1 MGLRL
6 EELRPACQVTD
17 PSVVPPIAE
26 PRLTVCGPAP
36 RLKSVSPNLM
46 LNVLVPAPLL
56 MSMMFRS
63 MCGIGELLTPVLTLR
78 THTPMEP
85 LNMTQ
90 PASAHPSC
98 GLPSVMVTAGLTP
111 SLRYNV
117 ATAAAGAGAV
127 NTAAQLKK
135 SAQPIATT
143 ALVSFISPPWPIGL
157 LNEPNSL
164 ATFGSLKSTSRA
176 DEGTTEES
184 A

>member
-46 LNVLVPAPLL
+46 VNVLVPAPLL
-56 MSMMFRS
+56 TF
-63 MCGIGELLTPVLTLR
+63 R

-85 LNMTQ
+85 LNTTQ

-143 ALVSFISPPWPIGL
+143 ALVSFISPPWPICL
-157 LNEPNSL
+157 LNECISL
-164 ATFGSLKSTSRA
+164 QRSALSGAGVVPTGAPLKNPLDSDVPLVTH
-176 DEGTTEES
+176 
-184 A
+184 